1 MMKHQVFVSV
11 GDGLGVGEE
20 LVFPPLGEVAVDA
33 GVDDVVDAGVV
44 AEALGVADFDADA
57 DALADALLLAEAT
70 GTWMMEVAPTE

>member
-1 MMKHQVFVSV
+1 
-11 GDGLGVGEE
+11 
-20 LVFPPLGEVAVDA
+20 
-33 GVDDVVDAGVV
+33 VDAGVV